1 MRNREHS
8 MKTIATAAA
17 LALTS
22 CTLPTIKIGTPEPI
36 KVDVTMRMNVYQYK
50 GTEPTEPN
58 AEEKSFEEAVTR
70 LRNRMSEIQ
79 EIKANRFVGED
90 HRGLLHLRN
99 KPAGEWGTYVEKT
112 VKEENDDRTTLM
124 RHQAKE
130 SNRAL
135 HEVQEEQWK
144 LRCEK
149 SFKGEWFEAP
159 GDKPDSFRWVQAE
172 GPKAKTPSKS
182 ASEAPPT
189 Q

>member
-1 MRNREHS
+1 
-8 MKTIATAAA
+8 MKTLPATVAAA
-17 LALTS
+17 LLLSA
-22 CTLPTIKIGTPEPI
+22 CNLPTIKIGTPEPI

-58 AEEKSFEEAVTR
+58 AEEKTFEEAVTR
-70 LRNRMSEIQ
+70 QRNRMSEIQ

-112 VKEENDDRTTLM
+112 VKEENEDRMTLM

-135 HEVQEEQWK
+135 HEVQAEQWK
-144 LRCEK
+144 LRSDK
-149 SFKGEWFEAP
+149 SFKGEWIEVP
-159 GDKPDSFRWVQAE
+159 GDNSDAFKWVQAE
-172 GPKAKTPSKS
+172 GPKAKQTNKSKEEPV
-182 ASEAPPT
+182 AEEKKE
-189 Q
+189 